1 MIKGTGVIGWFGKP
15 SLPTFTPHQS
25 EVPLALALRLPELA
39 TMATMIAVFG
49 VDHPSRDE
57 ADTPIIYA
65 ASCAKCSDDGQ

>member
-1 MIKGTGVIGWFGKP
+1 MIKGTDVISWFGKP
-15 SLPTFTPHQS
+15 SLPAFASNQG
-25 EVPLALALRLPELA
+25 EVTIVLVSRLPEMA